1 MRWATH
7 HMQETP
13 AMKPRDIEK
22 AHVPDL
28 HGTQEESSALIAKK
42 YFRHALLQK
51 KATNRPMPAEK
62 TDCSL

>member
-1 MRWATH
+1 
-7 HMQETP
+7 
-13 AMKPRDIEK
+13 MKPRDIEK

-28 HGTQEESSALIAKK
+28 HGTQEESFARIAKK